1 MSDGWTEYEIERTR
15 RMYNEKSYLVRNG
28 KVFFKKK
35 DRTRGFIYEAEIAAA
50 ELLLRPLK
58 ASHTFTEYGS
68 IEAII
73 EDGWVVE

>member
-1 MSDGWTEYEIERTR
+1 MSDEWTEYEIERTR
-15 RMYNEKSYLVRNG
+15 RMYNEKSYLPRNG

-35 DRTRGFIYEAEIAAA
+35 DRTRGFIYEAEISVG

-58 ASHTFTEYGS
+58 ESHTFTEYNS

-73 EDGWVVE
+73 EAGWVVE